1 MNQTRSSS
9 QPPADPMTASH
20 AAMIV
25 AATLTAAIAA
35 NCPSSFRTPTEL
47 YNEYVRIFQ
56 RVRLDDVNPTFFLA
70 GTSL

>member
-1 MNQTRSSS
+1 
-9 QPPADPMTASH
+9 
-20 AAMIV
+20 MIV